1 MLADLPL
8 FLRVAELGSFTSA
21 AEALS
26 LPRST
31 LSRRIRA
38 LEDALGCRLLER
50 TTRLVR
56 LTPEGRRL
64 AEESRPLVSQLERLV
79 EAVRDQGDAPKG
91 RVRGAVPV
99 GVGRNLVT
107 EFLSEMREELPGVR
121 LEVVVADGP
130 VSLVRDDLDI
140 AMVEGPVPD
149 TDAIARPLI
158 RTEACCFASPGYLE
172 TYGEPETHE
181 ALGQHAT
188 LYRKRRPGSPHWP
201 LRAGGDVPI
210 KPVLSTSDIGVVV
223 EAAVGGLGIAMLPKA
238 LARDA
243 LDAGTLVEVLPDIG
257 EPRTFYAVFAHRDPP
272 ARVRAVLEF
281 GTRFVARLLQ

>member
-8 FLRVAELGSFTSA
+8 FLRVAELGSFTAA

-64 AEESRPLVSQLERLV
+64 AEEARPLVSQLERLV
-79 EAVRDQGDAPKG
+79 EAVRDQGDAPQG
-91 RVRGAVPV
+91 RVRGAVPM

-158 RTEACCFASPGYLE
+158 RTEARCFASPDYLE
-172 TYGEPETHE
+172 AYGMPESHE
-181 ALGQHAT
+181 ALGLHAT
-188 LYRKRRPGSPHWP
+188 LYRKRRPGPPRWP
-201 LRAGGDVPI
+201 LRGGGDVSI

-243 LDAGTLVEVLPDIG
+243 LDAGALVEVLPDIG

-281 GTRFVARLLQ
+281 GTRFVARLLR

>member
-8 FLRVAELGSFTSA
+8 FLRVADLGSFTEA
-21 AEALS
+21 AQVLA

-31 LSRRIRA
+31 LSRRIRG
-38 LEDALGCRLLER
+38 LEQALGCRLLER

-64 AEESRPLVSQLERLV
+64 ADEARPLVAQLERVL
-79 EAVRDQGDAPKG
+79 EEVRDQGDAPHG

-107 EFLSEMREELPGVR
+107 EFLSELREELPGVR
-121 LEVVVADGP
+121 LEVVVSDGP
-130 VSLVRDDLDI
+130 VNLVRDDLDI
-140 AMVEGPVPD
+140 AMVEGPLPD

-158 RTEACCFASPGYLE
+158 RTEACCLAAPRYLAE
-172 TYGEPETHE
+172 CGTPQSHA
-181 ALGQHAT
+181 ALGTHST
-188 LYRKRRPGSPHWP
+188 LYRRRRPGVPRWP
-201 LRAGGDVPI
+201 LRAGGDVAI
-210 KPVLSTSDIGVVV
+210 KPVLSTTDIGVVV
-223 EAAVGGLGIAMLPKA
+223 EAAVGGLGIAMLPRA

-243 LDAGTLVEVLPDIG
+243 LDEGALVEVLPDVG

-281 GTRFVARLLQ
+281 GSRFVARLLH

>member
-8 FLRVAELGSFTSA
+8 FLRVADLGSFTEA
-21 AEALS
+21 AEALA

-31 LSRRIRA
+31 LSRRIRG
-38 LEDALGCRLLER
+38 LEEALGCRLLER

-64 AEESRPLVSQLERLV
+64 AEESRPLVVQLERLV
-79 EAVRDQGDAPKG
+79 EAVRDQGDTPQG

-107 EFLSEMREELPGVR
+107 DFLSQMREELPGVR
-121 LEVVVADGP
+121 LEIVVADGP

-140 AMVEGPVPD
+140 ALVEGPVAD

-158 RTEACCFASPGYLE
+158 RTEACCFASPDYLAKFG
-172 TYGEPETHE
+172 TPDTHE
-181 ALGQHAT
+181 ALGHHAT
-188 LYRKRRPGSPHWP
+188 LYRKRHSGMPRWP

-243 LDAGTLVEVLPDIG
+243 LDDGSLVEVLPEIG
-257 EPRTFYAVFAHRDPP
+257 EPRIFYAVFAHRDPP

-281 GTRFVARLLQ
+281 GTRFVARLLR